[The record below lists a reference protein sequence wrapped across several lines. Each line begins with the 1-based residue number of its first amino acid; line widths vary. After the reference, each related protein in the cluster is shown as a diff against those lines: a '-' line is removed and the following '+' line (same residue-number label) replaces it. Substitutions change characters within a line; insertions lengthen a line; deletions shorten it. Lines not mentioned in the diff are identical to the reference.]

1 MRLDALHHEGV
12 APRAAMAMPRS
23 AVASAFAAGEG
34 EMMDAAAAGCRWQSR
49 ITVRMV
55 SRWPWSW
62 PTSDVHGL
70 DPVASKARLPV
81 RQLHDDIVTAAAVV
95 SAAAA

>member
-1 MRLDALHHEGV
+1 MVSALV
-12 APRAAMAMPRS
+12 
-23 AVASAFAAGEG
+23 AGEG
-34 EMMDAAAAGCRWQSR
+34 EVMDAAAAGCRWQSR

-81 RQLHDDIVTAAAVV
+81 RQLHDDIVAAAAVV